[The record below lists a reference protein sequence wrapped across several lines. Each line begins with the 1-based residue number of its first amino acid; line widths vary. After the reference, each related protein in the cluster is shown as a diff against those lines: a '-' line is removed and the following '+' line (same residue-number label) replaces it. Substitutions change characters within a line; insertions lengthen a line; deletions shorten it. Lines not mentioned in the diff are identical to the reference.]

1 MQQINLNH
9 AIAGTYQLS
18 EEDIDSLMTL
28 LTSRCDRRTKG
39 AVRTALMFPQ
49 EEKSHG
55 IYERVIKNPKSGR
68 WQYVAGQLY
77 SEEIRNVRSLL
88 RGW

>member
-1 MQQINLNH
+1 MEQINLNH

-49 EEKSHG
+49 EEKPHG
-55 IYERVIKNPKSGR
+55 IYERCIKDAGR
-68 WQYVAGQLY
+68 WRYVAGQIY
-77 SEEIRNVRSLL
+77 IEEIRNVRSLL

>member
-1 MQQINLNH
+1 MEQINLNH

-18 EEDIDSLMTL
+18 EEDIDSIMTL

-49 EEKSHG
+49 EEKPRG
-55 IYERVIKNPKSGR
+55 IYERVIKDAGR
-68 WQYVAGQLY
+68 WKYVAGQLY
-77 SEEIRNVRSLL
+77 GDEICIVRSLL